1 MIMTK
6 LTTKEIED
14 LVEETETSEIFESLN
29 KAINTTWD
37 FSKLNSQELEKL
49 IEYLTQLKEVKEY
62 AEKLTKVIFK
72 IRDDLSKI

>member
-1 MIMTK
+1 MTK
-6 LTTKEIED
+6 LSPKEIED
-14 LVEETETSEIFESLN
+14 LIEETETSEIFESLN

-49 IEYLTQLKEVKEY
+49 IEYLTQLKKFKEY

-72 IRDDLSKI
+72 IREDLSKV

>member
-1 MIMTK
+1 MTK
-6 LTTKEIED
+6 LSPKEIED

-49 IEYLTQLKEVKEY
+49 IEYLTQLKEFKEY
-62 AEKLTKVIFK
+62 AEKLAKVIFK
-72 IRDDLSKI
+72 IRDDLSKV

>member
-1 MIMTK
+1 MTK

>member
-1 MIMTK
+1 MTK
-6 LTTKEIED
+6 LTIKEIED
-14 LVEETETSEIFESLN
+14 LIEETETSEIFESLN

-72 IRDDLSKI
+72 IRDDLSKV